1 MEAKRYADTVQ
12 QLSELNEKRQQL
24 RERVERLSR
33 LQSVIQPLRT
43 SEGGGGVQE
52 NIITRNGAI
61 EKELERMRFLLARV
75 GGRVGALPEPQ
86 DPGNPA
92 MDVDLSQNGG
102 LGVSRKRRVDQ
113 FLADQSVFPS

>member
-1 MEAKRYADTVQ
+1 MEAKRYADTVK
-12 QLSELNEKRQQL
+12 QLTELNERRQQL

-43 SEGGGGVQE
+43 SEGGVGVQE

-61 EKELERMRFLLARV
+61 EKELEKMRFLLARV

-86 DPGNPA
+86 ESSDLA
-92 MDVDLSQNGG
+92 LDADVLQNGG

-113 FLADQSVFPS
+113 FLADQDVFPS